1 MNTELIITQLNQHS
15 FSIMLGEN
23 LFGGNE
29 ALTFSSKIN
38 ELCNNNVKN
47 IIVDLHQVKM
57 INSSGI
63 GMLVG
68 GLTTTKKNNASMFL
82 VGLTD
87 KIKSLLQMTHLDQVF
102 VTFDSIDDALK
113 NI

>member
-1 MNTELIITQLNQHS
+1 MNTELIVKELNKQT

-38 ELCNNNVKN
+38 ELCNNNAKN
-47 IIVDLHQVKM
+47 IIVDLNQVKM

-68 GLTTTKKNNASMFL
+68 GLTTSKKNNASLIL
-82 VGLTD
+82 VGLSD

-102 VTFDSIDDALK
+102 ATFDSIDDALK
-113 NI
+113 SI